1 MNWKKEAV
9 EDLKRYPCRKE
20 GCLNLADRI
29 QTLNASLSNVKG
41 ATCDVVPIKGGGCKV
56 EDWRINT
63 IMERD
68 RLKLNY
74 STLKKLVQLTER
86 GLKGLTED
94 ERKVLE
100 RFFVYRG
107 GRHVDELMDE
117 LCYEKTRIYEL
128 KDEALY
134 KFTVAMY
141 GIPES

>member
-9 EDLKRYPCRKE
+9 EDLKRYACRKE
-20 GCLNLADRI
+20 GCLNVADRI
-29 QTLNASLSNVKG
+29 QTLNTRLNGVSGVHSD
-41 ATCDVVPIKGGGCKV
+41 TVPNRSGGSRM
-56 EDWRINT
+56 EEWRINT

-74 STLKKLVQLTER
+74 AALKKLVRLTER
-86 GLKGLTED
+86 GLSQLSAD
-94 ERKVLE
+94 ERRVLE
-100 RFFVYRG
+100 RFFIYRG
-107 GRHVDELMDE
+107 GRHIDELMEE

-141 GIPES
+141 GMIES